1 MKALIVCAAAIA
13 KALSESLPLAMARAV
28 VVGAL
33 AIASLLAIPA
43 LALEHIVFLLPAPPQ
58 LPAFAPMMIAKEQG
72 YYADAG
78 YDVEF
83 IAAKGGIDVAKQVG
97 VGNAPVGAALGDA
110 PMIVKANGVPV
121 KSVALLGGG
130 ALGVIVARPG
140 RGIDKI
146 EDLRGKKVAVMSFQ
160 EANYLALLGALATK
174 GLSKNEVDIQAVG
187 PGGVTSFVISGTVD
201 ACVCT
206 PDWEIDVRNAVPGTK
221 SIPLAE
227 VFPGMAQAILAS
239 DNTIATRP
247 DLVRGV
253 VKATLKG
260 MRTVMD
266 DPAAAAKIY
275 TKALPAFA
283 GKEELMTQ
291 ILRNFAERTYNGQ
304 KVLGE
309 TDPDRLAKL
318 QKFYIDVGFIPSAV
332 PLEQLYTNEFVK

>member
-1 MKALIVCAAAIA
+1 MKAPIVSAAAVA
-13 KALSESLPLAMARAV
+13 SAQSRLLALAMARAA

-33 AIASLLAIPA
+33 AMASLLATPA
-43 LALEHIVFLLPAPPQ
+43 LALERIVFLLPAPPQ

-146 EDLRGKKVAVMSFQ
+146 ED
-160 EANYLALLGALATK
+160 YLALLGALATK

-247 DLVRGV
+247 DLVRAV

-304 KVLGE
+304 QVLGE

-318 QKFYIDVGFIPSAV
+318 QKFYIDVGFIASAI